1 MSRPDTR
8 RPLPLQLLTAIII
21 QLEQLGREIRP
32 FFYCAIYPST
42 QLRSMGWLDL
52 LGGWCIE
59 HQYGANKNKIP
70 KISPWNVSSSSNF
83 FLYLDGML
91 YSCVDGSLVHY
102 INQRRPIS
110 VCKKYFLVNTISVDF
125 ISQPSSFQVKMEL
138 QLLQS
143 NVRPPDPSTLLC
155 YISLLSGLW
164 NMQQKSSSWAFNYP
178 DPRYMVYGKLYTT
191 Q

>member
-1 MSRPDTR
+1 MKCFFFF
-8 RPLPLQLLTAIII
+8 QL
-21 QLEQLGREIRP
+21 
-32 FFYCAIYPST
+32 
-42 QLRSMGWLDL
+42 
-52 LGGWCIE
+52 
-59 HQYGANKNKIP
+59 
-70 KISPWNVSSSSNF
+70 

-155 YISLLSGLW
+155 YISLLSGL
-164 NMQQKSSSWAFNYP
+164 
-178 DPRYMVYGKLYTT
+178 
-191 Q
+191 